1 MANTFGAFGLVVEET
16 EAELYLLYDDDIL
29 ASLDISSLVPDS
41 VQDDK
46 IIEKELKVMEC
57 LPSPVIRATA
67 IGPNRVKYVSEFN

>member
-16 EAELYLLYDDDIL
+16 EADLYLLYDDDIL
-29 ASLDISSLVPDS
+29 ASLDISSLVPVS

-57 LPSPVIRATA
+57 LPVTRATA
-67 IGPNRVKYVSEFN
+67 IGPNRFKYVSEFN